1 MKFTVELIR
10 LENGYVT
17 GRLIDSSFA
26 IVPHAGMFYEVSL
39 RSDSTR
45 ASQIRVLKNLV
56 DHLNWFV
63 DLSEGGTK

>member
-10 LENGYVT
+10 LETGYVT
-17 GRLIDSSFA
+17 GRLIDSESGE
-26 IVPHAGMFYEVSL
+26 GMFYEVSL

-45 ASQIRVLKNLV
+45 ASQIRVLKNLA

>member
-17 GRLIDSSFA
+17 GRLIDSESGE
-26 IVPHAGMFYEVSL
+26 GMFYEVSL

>member
-17 GRLIDSSFA
+17 GRLIDSESGE
-26 IVPHAGMFYEVSL
+26 GMFYEVSL

-56 DHLNWFV
+56 DNLNWFV